1 MIIQNCKIKET
12 PTEKFPQMV
21 TIVSECKKYSELW
34 NKKFISVELAEKQIL
49 KVFGEQLVASPFES
63 KKLKK
68 LHNEFLIMESDYGS
82 DTDINCEYYHYQIS

>member
-1 MIIQNCKIKET
+1 MLIQNCKIKET

-49 KVFGEQLVASPFES
+49 KVFGERLIASPS

-82 DTDINCEYYHYQIS
+82 DKYINSEYYHYQMA